1 MDERKFKI
9 LVIDD
14 DKRIRELLQQLLE
27 KNGFIASISA
37 DADEAREQMSK
48 INFDLLVVDLMM
60 PNESGIEF
68 LTDLRTRGNNSVP
81 AIMLT
86 AMGDIDNKV
95 ECFENGC
102 NDYLVKPFEPKELIL
117 RIKNLL
123 KNNIDEKRTCQFG
136 DFIFDFDKQILIKND
151 ETIYLTDIEMKLLNL
166 FCRNINKPLSR
177 EDLLFDELNERSIDV
192 SVARLRKKIETNS
205 RTPKYLRTVRHKGYI
220 LNN

>member
-1 MDERKFKI
+1 MKKFKI
-9 LVIDD
+9 LVVDD

-27 KNGFIASISA
+27 KNGFTISISA
-37 DADEAREQMSK
+37 NTTEARQELEK
-48 INFDLLVVDLMM
+48 TKFDLIVLDLMM

-68 LTDLRTRGNNSVP
+68 LKDLRENEDINIP

-95 ECFENGC
+95 KCFENGC

-117 RIKNLL
+117 RINNLL
-123 KNNIDEKRTCQFG
+123 KKNKPKKGLCKFG
-136 DFIFDFDKQILIKND
+136 DFVFDFEKQILIKNK
-151 ETIYLTDIEMKLLNL
+151 ESVYLTDIETKLLNL
-166 FCRNINKPLSR
+166 FCENINETLSR
-177 EDLLFDELNERSIDV
+177 EELLIEGLNERSIDV

-205 RTPKYLRTVRHKGYI
+205 RTPKYLRTIRYKGYI

>member
-1 MDERKFKI
+1 MNEKKFKI

-27 KNGFIASISA
+27 KNGFITSISA
-37 DADEAREQMSK
+37 DASEAREQLAK
-48 INFDLLVVDLMM
+48 TNFDLLVVDLMM
-60 PNESGIEF
+60 PDESGSEF
-68 LTDLRTRGNNSVP
+68 LIDLRTKGNNVP

-102 NDYLVKPFEPKELIL
+102 NDYLVKPFEPKELVL

-123 KNNIDEKRTCQFG
+123 KNNINDKKTCEFG
-136 DFIFDFDKQILIKND
+136 EFIFDFEKQTLIKNN
-151 ETIYLTDIEMKLLNL
+151 EVVYLTDIEMKLLNL
-166 FCRNINKPLSR
+166 FCRNINRPLSR

-192 SVARLRKKIETNS
+192 SIARLRKKIETNS